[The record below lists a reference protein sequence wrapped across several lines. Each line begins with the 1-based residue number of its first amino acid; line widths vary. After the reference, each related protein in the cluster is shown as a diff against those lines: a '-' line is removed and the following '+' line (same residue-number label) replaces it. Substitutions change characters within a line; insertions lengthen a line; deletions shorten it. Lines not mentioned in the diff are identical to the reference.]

1 MNPRSRQALAMLL
14 HALSVAVLVVVLT
27 FLLVRIVPG
36 DPVETITGSRGTEEA
51 RAALRA
57 QLDLDRSMPRQF
69 GSFVSHLV
77 RGDLGESLLQQR
89 RPVSEIISEKLPV
102 TLSVVGFSLLL
113 SCAVGIPVGM
123 WAAVT
128 GRRGLDVTI
137 RSVLAVL
144 LSLPPF
150 FFGLLLLLGPGG
162 SWRWLPAGG
171 WGGGWPENFRYV
183 LLPAVAL
190 SAYLTPLI
198 ARTVRQTAIETEAL
212 PFVEAAITRGVSR
225 RRVTFRHTLPNSL
238 LPVIALVALNAGALI
253 AGSVVVEAVF
263 ALPGIGQELV
273 TAVARR
279 DYPIIQGIALV
290 SALTVVASNL
300 LGDVLSLMADPR
312 AKR

>member
-1 MNPRSRQALAMLL
+1 MSPRSRQALAMLL

-150 FFGLLLLLGPGG
+150 FFGLLLLL
-162 SWRWLPAGG
+162 S
-171 WGGGWPENFRYV
+171 
-183 LLPAVAL
+183 
-190 SAYLTPLI
+190 LI
-198 ARTVRQTAIETEAL
+198 HI
-212 PFVEAAITRGVSR
+212 
-225 RRVTFRHTLPNSL
+225 
-238 LPVIALVALNAGALI
+238 
-253 AGSVVVEAVF
+253 
-263 ALPGIGQELV
+263 
-273 TAVARR
+273 
-279 DYPIIQGIALV
+279 
-290 SALTVVASNL
+290 
-300 LGDVLSLMADPR
+300 
-312 AKR
+312 